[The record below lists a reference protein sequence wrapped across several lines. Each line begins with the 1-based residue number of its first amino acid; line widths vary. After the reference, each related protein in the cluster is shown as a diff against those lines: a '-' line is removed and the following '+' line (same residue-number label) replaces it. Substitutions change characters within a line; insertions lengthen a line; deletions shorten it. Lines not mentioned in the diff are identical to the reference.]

1 MTDKQ
6 SMTPIARSIRN
17 YSLLAFVTILVLVI
31 GFCGWAA
38 TAKLSGAVIGHGVV
52 VVDGNV
58 KKIQHLAGGTV
69 GEILV
74 RNGTRVAQGDLLIRM
89 DDTITRANL
98 AIVTKQVDQL
108 TALRLRLIAERDGL
122 ATMATAEASGLDR
135 TEDGQSY
142 ICAEQALFAARRET
156 LQSQQSQLR
165 QRIGQIGQET
175 GGLTVRLRAKEQ
187 ELSWVEQELVRV
199 RNLSG
204 QQLIQFNRLA
214 ELERLRAQLDGER
227 GQLIAEIARAGAR
240 ITETELQILQLD
252 QDRRTEI
259 VTELRDVDNKLAE
272 LEEQQVTAEDELKRV
287 EIRAPQDG
295 IVHELAVHT
304 IGGVIAPGETVM
316 QIVPINDSLVVEA
329 RILPADID
337 QLHQGQDAVLRFSAF
352 NQRITPEV
360 FAKVETVAADLVTN
374 PQTGE
379 AWYSIRTRIP
389 ADEMA
394 KLGNLTL
401 LSGMPVEV
409 FIKTG
414 DRTAMS
420 YLLKPLSDQ
429 LARAMNEE

>member
-1 MTDKQ
+1 MTDRQ

-17 YSLLAFVTILVLVI
+17 YSLLAFVTILILVI
-31 GFCGWAA
+31 GFGGWAA

-58 KKIQHLAGGTV
+58 KKIQHRAGGIV

-74 RNGTRVAQGDLLIRM
+74 RNGARVAVGDLLIRM

-98 AIVTKQVDQL
+98 AIVTKQIDQL
-108 TALRLRLIAERDGL
+108 TARRLRLVAERDGL
-122 ATMATAEASGLDR
+122 AAMAMSDIRE
-135 TEDGQSY
+135 TEDGESY
-142 ICAEQALFAARRET
+142 VRAEEALFAARRET
-156 LQSQQSQLR
+156 LRSQQSQLR
-165 QRIGQIGQET
+165 QRIDQIGQET
-175 GGLTVRLRAKEQ
+175 DGLTVRLKAKEQ

-199 RNLSG
+199 RSLSG

-214 ELERLRAQLDGER
+214 ELERVKAQLDGER
-227 GQLIAEIARAGAR
+227 GQLIAEIARAGTR
-240 ITETELQILQLD
+240 VTETELQILQLD

-272 LEEQQVTAEDELKRV
+272 LEEQQITAEDELKRV
-287 EIRAPQDG
+287 DIRSPQDG
-295 IVHELAVHT
+295 IVHELAMHT
-304 IGGVIAPGETVM
+304 IGGVVAPGETVM
-316 QIVPINDSLVVEA
+316 QIVPSNDSLVVEA
-329 RILPADID
+329 RILPGDID
-337 QLHQGQDAVLRFSAF
+337 QVHPGQDAVLRFSAF
-352 NQRITPEV
+352 NQRTTPEV

-379 AWYSIRTRIP
+379 AWYAIRTRIP
-389 ADEMA
+389 AEEMA

-409 FIKTG
+409 FVKTG
-414 DRTAMS
+414 ERTAMS

-429 LARAMNEE
+429 LARAMTED

>member
-1 MTDKQ
+1 MTDRQ

-17 YSLLAFVTILVLVI
+17 YSLVAFVTMLILVI
-31 GFCGWAA
+31 GFGGWAA

-58 KKIQHLAGGTV
+58 KKIQHRAGGIV

-74 RNGTRVAQGDLLIRM
+74 RNGARVVVGDLLIRM

-98 AIVTKQVDQL
+98 AIVTKQIDQL
-108 TALRLRLIAERDGL
+108 SARRLRLVAERDGL
-122 ATMATAEASGLDR
+122 AAMAMSDISL
-135 TEDGQSY
+135 TEDGRSY
-142 ICAEQALFAARRET
+142 VRAEEALFAARRET

-165 QRIGQIGQET
+165 QRIDQIGQET
-175 GGLTVRLRAKEQ
+175 DGLTVRLKAKEQ

-199 RNLSG
+199 RSLSG

-214 ELERLRAQLDGER
+214 ELERLKAQLDGER
-227 GQLIAEIARAGAR
+227 GQLIAEIARAGTR
-240 ITETELQILQLD
+240 VTETELQILQLD

-272 LEEQQVTAEDELKRV
+272 LEEQQITAEDELKRV
-287 EIRAPQDG
+287 EIRSPQDG

-304 IGGVIAPGETVM
+304 IGGVVAPGETVM
-316 QIVPINDSLVVEA
+316 QIVPSNDSLVVEA
-329 RILPADID
+329 RILPGDID
-337 QLHQGQDAVLRFSAF
+337 QVHPGQNAVLRFSAF
-352 NQRITPEV
+352 NQRTTPEV

-389 ADEMA
+389 AEEMA

-409 FIKTG
+409 FVKTG
-414 DRTAMS
+414 ERTAMS

-429 LARAMNEE
+429 LARAMTED

>member
-1 MTDKQ
+1 MTDRQ

-17 YSLLAFVTILVLVI
+17 YSLVAFVTMLILVI
-31 GFCGWAA
+31 GFGGWAA

-58 KKIQHLAGGTV
+58 KKIQHRAGGIV

-74 RNGTRVAQGDLLIRM
+74 RNGARVVVGDLLIRM

-98 AIVTKQVDQL
+98 AIVTKQIDQL
-108 TALRLRLIAERDGL
+108 SARRLRLVAERDGL
-122 ATMATAEASGLDR
+122 AAMAMSDISL
-135 TEDGQSY
+135 TEDGRSY
-142 ICAEQALFAARRET
+142 VRAEEALFAARRET

-165 QRIGQIGQET
+165 QRIDQIGQET
-175 GGLTVRLRAKEQ
+175 DGLTVRLKAKEQ

-199 RNLSG
+199 RSLSG

-214 ELERLRAQLDGER
+214 ELERLKAQLDGER
-227 GQLIAEIARAGAR
+227 GQLIAEIARAGTR
-240 ITETELQILQLD
+240 VTETELQILQLD

-272 LEEQQVTAEDELKRV
+272 LEEQQITAEDELKRV
-287 EIRAPQDG
+287 EIRSPQDG

-304 IGGVIAPGETVM
+304 IGGVVAPGETVM
-316 QIVPINDSLVVEA
+316 QIVPSNDSLVVEA
-329 RILPADID
+329 RILPGDID
-337 QLHQGQDAVLRFSAF
+337 QVHPGQNAVLLFSAF
-352 NQRITPEV
+352 NQRTTPEV

-389 ADEMA
+389 AEEMA

-409 FIKTG
+409 FVKTG
-414 DRTAMS
+414 ERTAMS

-429 LARAMNEE
+429 LARAMTED

>member
-1 MTDKQ
+1 MTDRQ

-17 YSLLAFVTILVLVI
+17 YSLLAFVTILILVM
-31 GFCGWAA
+31 GFGGWAA
-38 TAKLSGAVIGHGVV
+38 TVKLSGAVIGHGVV

-58 KKIQHLAGGTV
+58 KKIQHRTGGIV

-74 RNGTRVAQGDLLIRM
+74 RNGARVAVGDLLIRM

-108 TALRLRLIAERDGL
+108 SGRRLRLVAERDGL
-122 ATMATAEASGLDR
+122 AAMALSDMSE
-135 TEDGQSY
+135 TEDGGSY
-142 ICAEQALFAARRET
+142 VRAEEALFTARRET

-165 QRIGQIGQET
+165 QRIDQIGQET
-175 GGLTVRLRAKEQ
+175 DGLTVRLKAKEQ

-199 RNLSG
+199 RSLSG

-214 ELERLRAQLDGER
+214 ELERLKAQLDGER
-227 GQLIAEIARAGAR
+227 GQLIAEIARAGTR
-240 ITETELQILQLD
+240 VTETELQILQLD

-287 EIRAPQDG
+287 DIRSPQDG

-304 IGGVIAPGETVM
+304 IGGVVAPGETVM
-316 QIVPINDSLVVEA
+316 QIVPSNDSLVVEA

-337 QLHQGQDAVLRFSAF
+337 QVHPGQKAVLRFSAF
-352 NQRITPEV
+352 NQRTTPEV

-379 AWYSIRTRIP
+379 AWYSIRIRIP
-389 ADEMA
+389 AEEMA

-409 FIKTG
+409 FVKTG
-414 DRTAMS
+414 ERTAMS

-429 LARAMNEE
+429 LARAMTED